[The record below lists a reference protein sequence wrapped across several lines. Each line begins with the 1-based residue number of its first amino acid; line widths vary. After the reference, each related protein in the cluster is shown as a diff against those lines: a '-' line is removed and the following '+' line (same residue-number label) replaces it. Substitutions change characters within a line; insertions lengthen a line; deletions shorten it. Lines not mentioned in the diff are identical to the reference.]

1 MLNSSTR
8 SPDRNVLL
16 QSLLTYAHAHLFTVV
31 LAAQARLFRCLA
43 QHPVHLVL
51 ALELLKFVLHIDLV
65 VTTPALSHAAAE
77 GRNERTRV

>member
-1 MLNSSTR
+1 MLNSSIR

-16 QSLLTYAHAHLFTVV
+16 QSLLTYAPAHLFTVV

-43 QHPVHLVL
+43 QHPVHLVF
-51 ALELLKFVLHIDLV
+51 ALELLKFVLHIDLI

-77 GRNERTRV
+77 RRNERTRV